1 MQPQPYASQPQVQ
14 LVLPEPLLPDTL
26 PQEPQPQEWQ
36 PQPEPQPQ
44 LPLKVLALATA
55 PAQQG
60 LQQELATKSGNT
72 IPLTPQ
78 ELQELHAIKIS
89 PRD

>member
-1 MQPQPYASQPQVQ
+1 MELPEVPLQLLQPQ
-14 LVLPEPLLPDTL
+14 EL
-26 PQEPQPQEWQ
+26 PQELQ

-44 LPLKVLALATA
+44 LPVLALATA
-55 PAQQG
+55 LPQQG

-78 ELQELHAIKIS
+78 ELQELHAIRS
-89 PRD
+89 PPEI